1 MEFLIIMAVEIWKW
15 DINVSIFAAAI
26 RNRCIEQT
34 EEVRGYDVLAYRFL
48 CCAEFFRILPWSG
61 SEKKLQKFLL
71 KSLEVM
77 KKSLPLQPLSETKRT
92 F

>member
-1 MEFLIIMAVEIWKW
+1 MYCVVVIHFFEKKFVKIWNW
-15 DINVSIFAAAI
+15 GINVSIFAAAI

-34 EEVRGYDVLAYRFL
+34 EEVRGYDVLVYRFL

-61 SEKKLQKFLL
+61 SEKNFKNF
-71 KSLEVM
+71 
-77 KKSLPLQPLSETKRT
+77 